1 MENPEPT
8 PLPPP
13 PRTLSASSEGI
24 IGIGITVAGL
34 GVLCL
39 LLGCAQWMRLEH
51 QVAFIFLPL
60 GALLVAAGAVT
71 AMIGQLRNRQ

>member
-13 PRTLSASSEGI
+13 RTVSASSEGI
-24 IGIGITVAGL
+24 IGIGITVAAL

-39 LLGCAQWMRLEH
+39 LLGCAQWMRVEH
-51 QVAFIFLPL
+51 QVAFIFLPI

-71 AMIGQLRNRQ
+71 AMIGQSRKRR